1 MQGACRTRGRRR
13 WREIKEER
21 RSRNARAATGVLP
34 NNYLIITLSRCPRPQ
49 RHPGVRTRPA
59 PPSTPR
65 PSPPLDPHGQ
75 GGTRRLWGALC
86 ERERGVPAPNRE
98 EKLRRKMRS
107 QALAAL
113 LFASASALAGPNE
126 PMDDIAVIKARVLE
140 LSQLEPVAEAAVRV
154 SLVGM
159 GPEGEPSV
167 EGPRSRFRPPA
178 SYTRTLLR
186 PNALPCRALGHPTR
200 VHASHLNIPLFPSP
214 HPSVHGPGRERVH
227 PVPGH
232 HR

>member
-1 MQGACRTRGRRR
+1 LEREKRRR
-13 WREIKEER
+13 GGRETREQR
-21 RSRNARAATGVLP
+21 RMSAST
-34 NNYLIITLSRCPRPQ
+34 IILLFLTLSRCPRPQ
-49 RHPGVRTRPA
+49 RQPGVRTRPA
-59 PPSTPR
+59 PPTTPR
-65 PSPPLDPHGQ
+65 PSPPLDAHGQ

-86 ERERGVPAPNRE
+86 VRERGVPAPNRE
-98 EKLRRKMRS
+98 KKLRRKMRS
-107 QALAAL
+107 QVLAAL

-178 SYTRTLLR
+178 ISSYTHTSSPERPAMPRTGT
-186 PNALPCRALGHPTR
+186 PDEGAHPT
-200 VHASHLNIPLFPSP
+200 ASHLNTPLFPSP

-232 HR
+232 H